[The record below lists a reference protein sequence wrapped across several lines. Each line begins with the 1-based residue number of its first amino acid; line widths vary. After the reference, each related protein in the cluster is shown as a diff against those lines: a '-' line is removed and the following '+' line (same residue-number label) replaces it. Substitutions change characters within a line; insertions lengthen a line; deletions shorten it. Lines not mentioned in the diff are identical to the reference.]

1 MGAICA
7 NASLNQKQQA
17 ALITYAD
24 AIGLAFQIWDDVLDV
39 EGNTSALGKSQGKDQ
54 ENNKPTYPALLG
66 LEVARKKAYETVETA
81 KGALQQ
87 LDADVAVRSEERR
100 VGKECRSRWS
110 PEH

>member
-81 KGALQQ
+81 DRKSTRLNSSH
-87 LDADVAVRSEERR
+87 VRISYAVFCLKKKKIR
-100 VGKECRSRWS
+100 K
-110 PEH
+110 

>member
-1 MGAICA
+1 MIRRVPC
-7 NASLNQKQQA
+7 STLFPYTT
-17 ALITYAD
+17 LFRS
-24 AIGLAFQIWDDVLDV
+24 GLAFQIWDDVLDV

-87 LDADVAVRSEERR
+87 LDADVAVLTQLADYKIGRAH
-100 VGKECRSRWS
+100 V
-110 PEH
+110 